1 MNIYKAASM
10 WKMNE
15 IKDRTHRRG
24 EAHRLTK
31 KARRSARHFLNRDL
45 RKEG

>member
-1 MNIYKAASM
+1 MNTYKAASM

-15 IKDRTHRRG
+15 IKDSTRRRG

-31 KARRSARHFLNRDL
+31 KARRAARHFLNRDT
-45 RKEG
+45 RKGW

>member
-1 MNIYKAASM
+1 MNTYKAASM

-15 IKDRTHRRG
+15 IKDSTHRRG

-31 KARRSARHFLNRDL
+31 KARRAARHSLNRNL